1 MSENT
6 TNNTLQTT
14 EQTTEQ
20 VKKDIFIE
28 PEYVIVNLMQADKK
42 KYLDI
47 SRLFR
52 FVAYLSQQLES
63 SLPPEYDV
71 IFDIN
76 FNSIEQTVRYHKT
89 VFGMI
94 GDTIVMMDGPLPA
107 TPADLGFLPKIA
119 EEFAQKFAA

>member
-1 MSENT
+1 MDENKTNDTSST
-6 TNNTLQTT
+6 TQ
-14 EQTTEQ
+14 
-20 VKKDIFIE
+20 KKNQDIFIE
-28 PEYVIVNLMQADKK
+28 PEYVIVNLMNADKR

-63 SLPPEYDV
+63 YLPPECDV

-76 FNSIEQTVRYHKT
+76 FNSIERTVRYHKK

-94 GDTIVMMDGPLPA
+94 GDTIVMLDGPLPE
-107 TPADLGFLPKIA
+107 TPAELEFLPKIA
-119 EEFAQKFAA
+119 KEFAQKFAA